1 VLLPGLSA
9 APAVATEPDEIQ
21 RAIADF
27 VATRPQLPLCRER
40 RRATLEIE
48 QVAGLI
54 HCLNDR
60 KRVTRET
67 R

>member
-54 HCLNDR
+54 HG
-60 KRVTRET
+60 
-67 R
+67 